1 MVIRHPFGVPAR
13 MRVPNIGSPAGA
25 PEIQPPGR
33 IEVSP
38 PEQPDRVIP
47 DRDTDRPAREQS

>member
-1 MVIRHPFGVPAR
+1 MVARHPFGVPAR
-13 MRVPNIGSPAGA
+13 MRMPNIGNPTGI

-38 PEQPDRVIP
+38 PEQPDRIAP
-47 DRDTDRPAREQS
+47 DPDTNRPARERT

>member
-1 MVIRHPFGVPAR
+1 MVVHHPFGVPAR
-13 MRVPNIGSPAGA
+13 MRVPNIGSPTGA

-47 DRDTDRPAREQS
+47 DRDTDRPTRE